1 MALLEVRQVSSG
13 YAEMSILHGVSMHV
27 EPGEVVTL
35 IGPNGAGKSTLLKTI
50 FGLLTPTQ
58 GRVFFADTDITDM
71 KPPLLVR
78 RGMSYVP
85 QVDNV
90 FPSLTVQEN
99 LEMGA
104 FVRDAGF
111 AERLEEMYTLFP
123 TLHVKRRQRVGSL
136 SGGERQM
143 VAMGRALMLDPRL
156 LLLDEPSAGLS
167 PRLVSMVF
175 EKMAEINHSGVAL
188 LIVEQNAR
196 EALRLSRRGYVMASG
211 QVRLEGEGGQLLQDE
226 EVARLYLGGQR
237 SIRPS

>member
-1 MALLEVRQVSSG
+1 MALLDVRHISSG
-13 YAEMSILHGVSMHV
+13 YGEMSILHDVSIRV
-27 EPGEVVTL
+27 DPGEAVAL

-50 FGLLTPTQ
+50 FGLLTPTE
-58 GRVFFADTDITDM
+58 GRILFEAADITGL

-104 FVRDAGF
+104 FVRDDGF
-111 AERLEEMYTLFP
+111 AERLEEVFAFFP
-123 TLHVKRRQRVGSL
+123 TLRLKCKQRVASL

-167 PRLVSMVF
+167 PRLVGTVF
-175 EKMAEINHSGVAL
+175 EKMAEINRAGVAL

-196 EALRLSRRGYVMASG
+196 EALRLSHRGYVMASG
-211 QVRLEGEGGQLLQDE
+211 QVRLEGGGGQLLQDE
-226 EVARLYLGGQR
+226 EVGRLYLGGR
-237 SIRPS
+237 R

>member
-1 MALLEVRQVSSG
+1 MALLDVRHISSG
-13 YAEMSILHGVSMHV
+13 YGEMSILHDISIRVNA
-27 EPGEVVTL
+27 GEVVTL

-50 FGLLTPTQ
+50 FGLLRPLE
-58 GRVFFADTDITDM
+58 GRIFFEDTDITGL

-78 RGMSYVP
+78 HGMSYVP

-104 FVRDAGF
+104 FVRHDGYAV
-111 AERLEEMYTLFP
+111 RLEEVYTFFP
-123 TLHVKRRQRVGSL
+123 ILRLKRKQRVGSL

-167 PRLVSMVF
+167 PRLVGMVF
-175 EKMAEINHSGVAL
+175 EKLAEINHTGVAL

-196 EALRLSRRGYVMASG
+196 EALRLSQRGYVMASG
-211 QVRLEGEGGQLLQDE
+211 QVRLEGEGGQLLQDA
-226 EVARLYLGGQR
+226 EVGRLYLGGR
-237 SIRPS
+237 R

>member
-1 MALLEVRQVSSG
+1 MAALDVRHISSG
-13 YAEMSILHGVSMHV
+13 YGEMSILHDVSIRV
-27 EPGEVVTL
+27 ESGEVVTL

-50 FGLLTPTQ
+50 FGLLTPTE
-58 GRVFFADTDITDM
+58 GRILFEDTDITRM
-71 KPPLLVR
+71 KPPHLVR

-104 FVRDAGF
+104 FVRHDGF
-111 AERLEEMYTLFP
+111 AERLEELYTFFP
-123 TLHVKRRQRVGSL
+123 TLRLKRKQRVGSL

-156 LLLDEPSAGLS
+156 LLLDEPSAGLA

-175 EKMAEINHSGVAL
+175 EKMAEINQTGIAL

-196 EALRLSRRGYVMASG
+196 EALRLSHRGYVMASG
-211 QVRLEGEGGQLLQDE
+211 RVRLEGEGSQLLQNA
-226 EVARLYLGGQR
+226 EVGRLYLGGGDD
-237 SIRPS
+237 

>member
-1 MALLEVRQVSSG
+1 VALLDVHHVNSG
-13 YAEMSILHGVSMHV
+13 YGEMTILRDISIRVDA
-27 EPGEVVTL
+27 GEVVTL

-50 FGLLTPTQ
+50 FGLLMPTE
-58 GRVFFADTDITDM
+58 GRIRFEDTDITGLT
-71 KPPLLVR
+71 PPVLVR
-78 RGMSYVP
+78 RGMSFVP

-104 FVRDAGF
+104 FVRSDGF
-111 AERLEEMYTLFP
+111 AERLEEMYAFFP
-123 TLHVKRRQRVGSL
+123 TLRLKRKQRVGGL

-167 PRLVSMVF
+167 PRLVGMVF
-175 EKMAEINHSGVAL
+175 EKIAEINQSGVAL

-196 EALRLSRRGYVMASG
+196 QALRLSHRGYVLASG
-211 QVRLEGEGGQLLQDE
+211 QVRLEGKGDQLLSDA
-226 EVARLYLGGQR
+226 EVGRLYLGGR
-237 SIRPS
+237 R

>member
-1 MALLEVRQVSSG
+1 VALLDVRHINSG
-13 YAEMSILHGVSMHV
+13 YGEMTILRDISMRV
-27 EPGEVVTL
+27 DPGEVVTL

-50 FGLLTPTQ
+50 FGLLMPMD
-58 GRVFFADTDITDM
+58 GRILFADTDITGF
-71 KPPLLVR
+71 KPPTLVR

-104 FVRDAGF
+104 FVRSDGF
-111 AERLEEMYTLFP
+111 AERLEEMYTFFP
-123 TLHVKRRQRVGSL
+123 SLRLKRKQRVGGL

-167 PRLVSMVF
+167 PRLVGMVF
-175 EKMAEINHSGVAL
+175 EKMAEINHAGVAL

-196 EALRLSRRGYVMASG
+196 QALRLSHRGYVLASG
-211 QVRLEGEGGQLLQDE
+211 QVRLEGRGDQLLSDA
-226 EVARLYLGGQR
+226 EVGRLYFGGR
-237 SIRPS
+237 R

>member
-1 MALLEVRQVSSG
+1 VALLDVRHINSG
-13 YAEMSILHGVSMHV
+13 YGEMTILRDISMRV
-27 EPGEVVTL
+27 DPGEVVTL

-50 FGLLTPTQ
+50 FGLLMPTE
-58 GRVFFADTDITDM
+58 GRIRFEDTDITGF
-71 KPPLLVR
+71 KPPTLVR

-104 FVRDAGF
+104 FVRSDGF
-111 AERLEEMYTLFP
+111 AERLEEMYTFFP
-123 TLHVKRRQRVGSL
+123 TLRLKRKQRVGGL

-167 PRLVSMVF
+167 PRLVGMVF
-175 EKMAEINHSGVAL
+175 EKMAEINHAGVAL

-196 EALRLSRRGYVMASG
+196 QALRLSHRGYVLASG
-211 QVRLEGEGGQLLQDE
+211 QVRLEGKGDQLLSDA
-226 EVARLYLGGQR
+226 EVGRLYLGGR
-237 SIRPS
+237 R

>member
-1 MALLEVRQVSSG
+1 VALLDVHHVNSG
-13 YAEMSILHGVSMHV
+13 YGEMTILRDISMRV
-27 EPGEVVTL
+27 DAGEVVTL

-50 FGLLTPTQ
+50 FGLLMPTE
-58 GRVFFADTDITDM
+58 GRIRFEDTDITGLT
-71 KPPLLVR
+71 PPALVR
-78 RGMSYVP
+78 RGMSFVP

-104 FVRDAGF
+104 FVRSDGF
-111 AERLEEMYTLFP
+111 AERLEEMYTFFP
-123 TLHVKRRQRVGSL
+123 TLRLKRKQRVGGL

-167 PRLVSMVF
+167 PRLVGMVF
-175 EKMAEINHSGVAL
+175 EKIAEINHAGVAL

-196 EALRLSRRGYVMASG
+196 QALRLSHRGYVLASG
-211 QVRLEGEGGQLLQDE
+211 QVRLEGTGDQLLSDA
-226 EVARLYLGGQR
+226 EVGRLYLGGQR
-237 SIRPS
+237 

>member
-1 MALLEVRQVSSG
+1 MALLDVRHINSG
-13 YAEMSILHGVSMHV
+13 YGEMTILRDISMRV
-27 EPGEVVTL
+27 DPGEVVTL

-50 FGLLTPTQ
+50 FGLLMPTE
-58 GRVFFADTDITDM
+58 GRIRFEDTDITGF
-71 KPPLLVR
+71 KPPTLVR

-104 FVRDAGF
+104 FVRSDGF
-111 AERLEEMYTLFP
+111 AERLEEMYTFFP
-123 TLHVKRRQRVGSL
+123 TLRLKRKQRVGGL

-167 PRLVSMVF
+167 PRLVGMVF
-175 EKMAEINHSGVAL
+175 EKMAEINQMGVAL

-196 EALRLSRRGYVMASG
+196 QALRLSHRGYVLASG
-211 QVRLEGEGGQLLQDE
+211 QVRLEGRGDQLLSDA
-226 EVARLYLGGQR
+226 EVGRLYFGGR
-237 SIRPS
+237 R

>member
-1 MALLEVRQVSSG
+1 VALLDVRHINSG
-13 YAEMSILHGVSMHV
+13 YGEMTILRDISMRV
-27 EPGEVVTL
+27 DPGEVVTL

-50 FGLLTPTQ
+50 FGLLMPTE
-58 GRVFFADTDITDM
+58 GRIRFEDTDITGF
-71 KPPLLVR
+71 KPPTLVR

-104 FVRDAGF
+104 FVRSDGF
-111 AERLEEMYTLFP
+111 AERLEEMYTFFP
-123 TLHVKRRQRVGSL
+123 TLRLKRKQRVGGL

-167 PRLVSMVF
+167 PRLVGMVF
-175 EKMAEINHSGVAL
+175 EKMAEINHAGVAL

-196 EALRLSRRGYVMASG
+196 RALRLSHRGYVLASG
-211 QVRLEGEGGQLLQDE
+211 QVRLEGRGDQLLSDA
-226 EVARLYLGGQR
+226 EVGRLYFGGR
-237 SIRPS
+237 R

>member
-1 MALLEVRQVSSG
+1 MALLDVRHIRSG
-13 YAEMSILHGVSMHV
+13 YGEMSILHDVSMRV
-27 EPGEVVTL
+27 DRGEVVTL

-50 FGLLTPTQ
+50 FGILPPTA
-58 GRVFFADTDITDM
+58 GLILFEDTDITGM
-71 KPPLLVR
+71 KPPFLVR

-104 FVRDAGF
+104 FVRHGGF
-111 AERLEEMYTLFP
+111 AERLEAMYMFFP
-123 TLHVKRRQRVGSL
+123 SLRLKRKQRVGSL

-143 VAMGRALMLDPRL
+143 VAMGRALMLDPCL

-167 PRLVSMVF
+167 PRLVSTIF
-175 EKMAEINHSGVAL
+175 EKMAKINQTGVAL

-196 EALRLSRRGYVMASG
+196 EALRLSHRGYVMASG
-211 QVRLEGEGGQLLQDE
+211 QVRLEGAGKQLLQDE
-226 EVARLYLGGQR
+226 EVGRLYLGGR
-237 SIRPS
+237 R

>member
-1 MALLEVRQVSSG
+1 VALLDVRHINSG
-13 YAEMSILHGVSMHV
+13 YGEMTILHDISMRV
-27 EPGEVVTL
+27 DLGEVVTL

-50 FGLLTPTQ
+50 FGLLMPTE
-58 GRVFFADTDITDM
+58 GRIRFEDTDITGF
-71 KPPLLVR
+71 KPPTLVR

-104 FVRDAGF
+104 FVRGDGF
-111 AERLEEMYTLFP
+111 AERLEEMYTFFP
-123 TLHVKRRQRVGSL
+123 TLRLRRKQRVGGL

-167 PRLVSMVF
+167 PRLVGMVF
-175 EKMAEINHSGVAL
+175 EKMAEINHAGVAL

-196 EALRLSRRGYVMASG
+196 QALRLSHRGYVLASG
-211 QVRLEGEGGQLLQDE
+211 QVRLEGRGDQLLSDA
-226 EVARLYLGGQR
+226 EVGRLYFGGR
-237 SIRPS
+237 R

>member
-1 MALLEVRQVSSG
+1 MALLDVEHISSG
-13 YAEMSILHGVSMHV
+13 YGEMSILHDVSIRV
-27 EPGEVVTL
+27 EPGEAVTL
-35 IGPNGAGKSTLLKTI
+35 IGPNGAGKSTLLRTI

-58 GRVFFADTDITDM
+58 GRIRFDDTDITGM

-78 RGMSYVP
+78 RGLSYVP

-104 FVRDAGF
+104 FVRHDGF
-111 AERLEEMYTLFP
+111 AATPRRDVHVLPHLRL
-123 TLHVKRRQRVGSL
+123 KRKQRVGSL

-156 LLLDEPSAGLS
+156 LLLDEPSAGLA
-167 PRLVSMVF
+167 PRLVGMVF
-175 EKMAEINHSGVAL
+175 EKMAEINQAGVAL

-196 EALRLSRRGYVMASG
+196 EALRLSHRGYVMASG
-211 QVRLEGEGGQLLQDE
+211 QVRLEGESSQLLHNE
-226 EVARLYLGGQR
+226 EVGRLYLGGR
-237 SIRPS
+237 R

>member
-1 MALLEVRQVSSG
+1 VALLDVRHVNSG
-13 YAEMSILHGVSMHV
+13 YGEMTILRDISIRVDA
-27 EPGEVVTL
+27 GEVVTL

-50 FGLLTPTQ
+50 FGLLMPTE
-58 GRVFFADTDITDM
+58 GRVLFGDADITGLT
-71 KPPLLVR
+71 PPALVR
-78 RGMSYVP
+78 RGMSFVP

-104 FVRDAGF
+104 FVRGDGF
-111 AERLEEMYTLFP
+111 AERLEEMYTFFP
-123 TLHVKRRQRVGSL
+123 TLRLKRKQRVGSL

-167 PRLVSMVF
+167 PRLVGMVF
-175 EKMAEINHSGVAL
+175 EKMAEINQTGVAL

-196 EALRLSRRGYVMASG
+196 QALRLSHRGYVLASG
-211 QVRLEGEGGQLLQDE
+211 QVRLEGEGAQLLSDE
-226 EVARLYLGGQR
+226 EVGRLYLGGQR
-237 SIRPS
+237 

>member
-1 MALLEVRQVSSG
+1 VALLDVRHINSG
-13 YAEMSILHGVSMHV
+13 YGEMTILRDISMRV
-27 EPGEVVTL
+27 DAGEVVTL

-50 FGLLTPTQ
+50 FGLLMPTE
-58 GRVFFADTDITDM
+58 GRIRFEDTDITGF
-71 KPPLLVR
+71 KPPTLVR

-104 FVRDAGF
+104 FVRSDGF
-111 AERLEEMYTLFP
+111 AERLEEMYTFFP
-123 TLHVKRRQRVGSL
+123 TLRLKRKQRVGGL

-167 PRLVSMVF
+167 PRLVGMVF
-175 EKMAEINHSGVAL
+175 EKMAEINHAGVAL

-196 EALRLSRRGYVMASG
+196 QALRLSHRGYVLASG
-211 QVRLEGEGGQLLQDE
+211 QVRLEGRGDQLLSDA
-226 EVARLYLGGQR
+226 EVGRLYFGGR
-237 SIRPS
+237 R

>member
-1 MALLEVRQVSSG
+1 VALLDVRHVNSG
-13 YAEMSILHGVSMHV
+13 YGEMTILRDISMRV
-27 EPGEVVTL
+27 DPGEVVTL

-50 FGLLTPTQ
+50 FGLLMPMD
-58 GRVFFADTDITDM
+58 GRILFADTDITGLT
-71 KPPLLVR
+71 PPALVR
-78 RGMSYVP
+78 RGMSFVP

-104 FVRDAGF
+104 FVRSDGF
-111 AERLEEMYTLFP
+111 AERLEEMYTFFP
-123 TLHVKRRQRVGSL
+123 SLRLKRKQRVGGL

-167 PRLVSMVF
+167 PRLVGMVF
-175 EKMAEINHSGVAL
+175 EKMAEINHAGVAL

-196 EALRLSRRGYVMASG
+196 QALRLSDRGYVLASG
-211 QVRLEGEGGQLLQDE
+211 QVRLEGRGDQLLSNA
-226 EVARLYLGGQR
+226 EVGRLYLGGR
-237 SIRPS
+237 R

>member
-1 MALLEVRQVSSG
+1 VALLDVRHVNSG
-13 YAEMSILHGVSMHV
+13 YGEMAILHDISMRIDH
-27 EPGEVVTL
+27 GEVVSL

-50 FGLLTPTQ
+50 FGLLMPTE
-58 GRVFFADTDITDM
+58 GRILFEDTDITGLT
-71 KPPLLVR
+71 PPVLVR
-78 RGMSYVP
+78 RGMSFVP

-104 FVRDAGF
+104 FVRGDGF
-111 AERLEEMYTLFP
+111 AERLEEMYTFFP
-123 TLHVKRRQRVGSL
+123 TLRLKRKQRVGGL

-167 PRLVSMVF
+167 PRLVGMVF
-175 EKMAEINHSGVAL
+175 EKMAEINHAGVAL

-196 EALRLSRRGYVMASG
+196 QALQLSHRGYVLASG
-211 QVRLEGEGGQLLQDE
+211 QVRLEGRGDQLLSDA
-226 EVARLYLGGQR
+226 EVGRLYLGGR
-237 SIRPS
+237 R

>member
-1 MALLEVRQVSSG
+1 MALLDVRQVSSG
-13 YAEMSILHGVSMHV
+13 YGEMGILHDVSIRV

-50 FGLLTPTQ
+50 FGLLTPTA
-58 GRVFFADTDITDM
+58 GRIRFQDTDITGAR
-71 KPPLLVR
+71 PPLLVR

-104 FVRDAGF
+104 FVRDDGLAQ
-111 AERLEEMYTLFP
+111 RLEEITALFP
-123 TLHVKRRQRVGSL
+123 VLRLKRGQKVASL

-156 LLLDEPSAGLS
+156 LLLDEPSAGLA
-167 PRLVSMVF
+167 PRLVGLVF
-175 EKMAEINHSGVAL
+175 EKIAAINQTGVAL

-196 EALRLSRRGYVMASG
+196 EALRLSHRGYVMASG
-211 QVRLEGEGGQLLQDE
+211 QVRLEGRGAELLQDE
-226 EVARLYLGGQR
+226 QVGRLYLGGR
-237 SIRPS
+237 R

>member
-1 MALLEVRQVSSG
+1 MALLDVCHVTSG
-13 YAEMSILHGVSMHV
+13 YGEMTILRDISIRV
-27 EPGEVVTL
+27 EPGEAVTL

-50 FGLLTPTQ
+50 FGLLPPTEGQ
-58 GRVFFADTDITDM
+58 LLFEDTDITGW
-71 KPPLLVR
+71 KPPALVR

-104 FVRDAGF
+104 FVRRDSYG
-111 AERLEEMYTLFP
+111 ERFETIYALFP
-123 TLHVKRRQRVGSL
+123 PLRLKRKQRVGGL

-143 VAMGRALMLDPRL
+143 VAMGRALMLDPQL

-167 PRLVSMVF
+167 PRLVGMVF
-175 EKMAEINHSGVAL
+175 EKIAEINRTGVAL

-196 EALRLSRRGYVMASG
+196 QALRLSQRGYVLASG
-211 QVRLEGEGGQLLQDE
+211 QVRLEGEGEMLLEDA
-226 EVARLYLGGQR
+226 EVGRLYLGER
-237 SIRPS
+237 R

>member
-1 MALLEVRQVSSG
+1 VPLLDVRHVNSG
-13 YAEMSILHGVSMHV
+13 YGEMAILYDISIRVD
-27 EPGEVVTL
+27 PGESVTL

-50 FGLLTPTQ
+50 FGLLRPTGGQ
-58 GRVFFADTDITDM
+58 ILFEDTDITGLN
-71 KPPLLVR
+71 PPALVR

-104 FVRDAGF
+104 FVRHDSF
-111 AERLEEMYTLFP
+111 AERLEEIYAFFP
-123 TLHVKRRQRVGSL
+123 ALGLKRKQRVGGL

-167 PRLVSMVF
+167 PRLVRIVF
-175 EKMAEINHSGVAL
+175 EKMAEINQTGVAL
-188 LIVEQNAR
+188 LIVEQSAR
-196 EALRLSRRGYVMASG
+196 EALRLSHRGYVMASG
-211 QVRLEGEGGQLLQDE
+211 QVRLEGEGSQLVQDE
-226 EVARLYLGGQR
+226 EVRRLYLGGR
-237 SIRPS
+237 R